1 MGHWVRVPR
10 TVVWLDGVM
19 DHEADFIKETRYLA
33 EHMRRHCEH
42 ALWRV
47 EQLLSRPEEGE
58 SLNTTS
64 TAAQLGNTRE
74 ELRRVLGGIER
85 IEALCELEARR
96 KEGWG
101 EYPPPL

>member
-1 MGHWVRVPR
+1 MRWVRVSR
-10 TVVWLDGVM
+10 AVVCLDGLM
-19 DHEADFIKETRYLA
+19 DNEADFVKETRYLA
-33 EHMRRHCEH
+33 EHMRQHCEH

-64 TAAQLGNTRE
+64 TAVQLDNTRE

-85 IEALCELEARR
+85 IEALCELESRR